1 MVLNARILAS
11 GCPLWDTNCRVLP
24 VGCLLQD
31 AHCGVL
37 YSRYTHCG
45 MLTPGCPLWCAYS
58 GTHCRDPYRRGT
70 HCGGLTTR
78 VLLQGVYYRAFSAG
92 LLTATCYCEV
102 LTVGVLT
109 AGCLLQG
116 AYCRGAYSRGAC
128 CRVLT
133 IGHLQTKHGVEKEVQ
148 EPDVE

>member
-1 MVLNARILAS
+1 M
-11 GCPLWDTNCRVLP
+11 GCFIPDIPT
-24 VGCLLQD
+24 VGCLLQG

-37 YSRYTHCG
+37 TRA
-45 MLTPGCPLWCAYS
+45 LTAGILTAGVPTVEGLLQECF
-58 GTHCRDPYRRGT
+58 CRVF
-70 HCGGLTTR
+70 TR
-78 VLLQGVYYRAFSAG
+78 VFSAG
-92 LLTATCYCEV
+92 LLTARCYCEV

-133 IGHLQTKHGVEKEVQ
+133 IGHLQPKYGVEKEVQ